1 MSKFADDTKL
11 CHRAINPDDITELQE
26 DINKLVEWATNRLM
40 SFNVDKC
47 SVMHI
52 GHNNRQSNYIAS
64 KLSTTDQPWDQ
75 GIIIIKDLNN
85 RRKAALPAIPGTKTK
100 NG

>member
-11 CHRAINPDDITELQE
+11 CHRARNPDDITELQE
-26 DINKLVEWATNRLM
+26 DINKLIEWATNRQM

-52 GHNNRQSNYIAS
+52 GHNNRQSNYITS
-64 KLSTTDQPWDQ
+64 KLSTTDQPWD
-75 GIIIIKDLNN
+75 
-85 RRKAALPAIPGTKTK
+85 
-100 NG
+100 